1 MCFTDFSYCNGIFDV
16 PKLKYAFYRISLH
29 ITILDTELILK
40 QKDVWLFDQSNRQE
54 YKMVYGKEHIIISSE
69 GMACERTY
77 KHVTE
82 CMAKHNGQIS
92 PCKNEW
98 DAFKTCHAE
107 GGHSDEHSF

>member
-1 MCFTDFSYCNGIFDV
+1 MIFFGKKAVKKPEKVCVDCD
-16 PKLKYAFYRISLH
+16 KK
-29 ITILDTELILK
+29 T
-40 QKDVWLFDQSNRQE
+40 QKDLPSSS
-54 YKMVYGKEHIIISSE
+54 ISSE

-92 PCKNEW
+92 PCQNEW

-107 GGHSDEHSF
+107 GGHSDEHSL